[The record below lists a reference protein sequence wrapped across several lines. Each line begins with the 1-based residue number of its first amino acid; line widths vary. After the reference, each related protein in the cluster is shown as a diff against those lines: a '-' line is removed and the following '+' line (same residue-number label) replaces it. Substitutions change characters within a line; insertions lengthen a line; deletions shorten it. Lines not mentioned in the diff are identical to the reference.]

1 MVAVVL
7 CQAVTALRTKTDP
20 YVLCNYSPLVHG
32 FLKTLKQ
39 LILKLWKHQQM
50 HNSTMYIF

>member
-39 LILKLWKHQQM
+39 LILKLW
-50 HNSTMYIF
+50 